1 MIPDYFPLA
10 FTDSNV
16 IRERIAEAE
25 RKMYAF
31 AMGWGSLYPDEQ
43 LTTAFHEAGHA
54 LFGEGLGSPVAAV
67 TCQECLIP
75 SRDFLC
81 AGACEHDADISFC
94 ALFRYIRTLAAHY
107 VEWHVTGKSYQRE
120 VRVEGCGDCE
130 DLKALEAEHTP
141 GGELLQPYRDKI
153 GQITEGFRNKSWSQ
167 IQRTAIQLYGHGTL
181 DGDQVREILKE
192 DMFYEINP
200 LLAFA
205 ERCRNFSG
213 LVL

>member
-10 FTDSNV
+10 FTDLNV
-16 IRERIAEAE
+16 IRRRIEEADG
-25 RKMYAF
+25 KMYAF
-31 AMGWGSLYPDEQ
+31 AMEWKSLHPDEQ

-54 LFGEGLGSPVAAV
+54 LFSEGLGSPVAAV

-107 VEWHVTGKSYQRE
+107 VECHVTGKSYQKE
-120 VRVEGCGDCE
+120 VRVEGCGDFE
-130 DLKALEAEHTP
+130 DLKVLEAEHAP
-141 GGELLQPYRDKI
+141 GGELLQPYHDKI
-153 GQITEGFRNKSWSQ
+153 GQVTEGFMIKPWPQ
-167 IQRTAIQLYGHGTL
+167 IKRLATQLYRYGTL
-181 DGDQVREILKE
+181 DGDQVRETLKE
-192 DMFYEINP
+192 DRFYEINP
-200 LLAFA
+200 ILEFA
-205 ERCRNFSG
+205 DRYRNFSG